1 MAEVSLEKLSKTYG
15 GVLAVDS
22 LDLPIRDGELL
33 VLVGPSGCG
42 KTTTLRL
49 IAGLDQ
55 PTAGEVRIGGRTV
68 TRLAPKARDVAMVF
82 QHFTLYPHLNVF
94 QNLAFGL
101 QLRRLPRPQI
111 ESRVREAAA
120 MLGIGDLLQRRPAE
134 LSGGERQRV
143 ALGRC
148 VVRDPQVLL
157 LDEPLS
163 NLDARWRETLQRDL
177 VRLQQQL
184 GTTTIHVTH
193 DQLEAM
199 MMGQRIA
206 VMHAGR
212 IEQIGTPRDV
222 YHAPVNRFVA
232 EFIGSPPMNFLTGR
246 LQIVD
251 DTPTIQ
257 CPPIRLTLPRQR
269 WPAISSW
276 SGRQLTLGL
285 RPEDIRTVRP
295 PGDSWE
301 SLRTQVVRCQTRGAD
316 AILQLR
322 CGAQDLY
329 ARVADDPV
337 PRAGETL
344 EIYLDVAKCHLF
356 DPATGQAC
364 PVAVGRDSTYP
375 RQQSTDGKAGARMG
389 D

>member
-1 MAEVSLEKLSKTYG
+1 MAEVVLEKLSKTYG
-15 GVLAVDS
+15 GVAAVDG
-22 LDLPIRDGELL
+22 LDLQIRDGELL

-49 IAGLDQ
+49 IAGLDE
-55 PTAGEVRIGGRTV
+55 PTAGEVRIGSRTV
-68 TRLAPKARDVAMVF
+68 TRLAPKDRDVAMVF

-101 QLRRLPRPQI
+101 KLRRLPRPQI

-143 ALGRC
+143 ALGRS

-206 VMHAGR
+206 VMNAGR
-212 IEQIGTPRDV
+212 IEQIGSPQDV
-222 YHAPVNRFVA
+222 YHTPVNRFVA
-232 EFIGSPPMNFLTGR
+232 EFIGSPPMNFLIGR

-251 DTPTIQ
+251 GTPTIQ
-257 CPPIRLTLPRQR
+257 CPPIRLALPRQR
-269 WPAISSW
+269 WPALNSW
-276 SGRQLTLGL
+276 SGRELTLGL
-285 RPEDIRTVRP
+285 RPEDVRTVRSSGGSCEP
-295 PGDSWE
+295 
-301 SLRTQVVRCQTRGAD
+301 LRAQVVRCQAQGAD
-316 AILQLR
+316 SILQLR
-322 CGAQDLY
+322 CGVHELS
-329 ARVADDPV
+329 ARIVDDPA
-337 PRAGETL
+337 PA
-344 EIYLDVAKCHLF
+344 
-356 DPATGQAC
+356 PATF
-364 PVAVGRDSTYP
+364 
-375 RQQSTDGKAGARMG
+375 
-389 D
+389 

>member
-1 MAEVSLEKLSKTYG
+1 MAEVVLEKLSKTYG
-15 GVLAVDS
+15 GVMAVDG
-22 LDLPIRDGELL
+22 LDLQIRDGELL

-49 IAGLDQ
+49 IAGLDE

-68 TRLAPKARDVAMVF
+68 TRLAPKDRDVAMVF

-101 QLRRLPRPQI
+101 KLRRLPRPQI

-143 ALGRC
+143 ALGRS

-199 MMGQRIA
+199 TMGQRIA
-206 VMHAGR
+206 VMNAGR
-212 IEQIGTPRDV
+212 IEQIGSPRDV

-251 DTPTIQ
+251 DTPAIE
-257 CPPIRLTLPRQR
+257 CPPIRLALPRQR
-269 WPAISSW
+269 WPAMNSW
-276 SGRQLTLGL
+276 SGREITLGF
-285 RPEDIRTVRP
+285 RPEDVRTVRP
-295 PGDSWE
+295 PGGSWE
-301 SLRTQVVRCQTRGAD
+301 PLRAQVVRCQSRGAD
-316 AILQLR
+316 SILQLR
-322 CGAQDLY
+322 CGAHELS

-337 PRAGETL
+337 PRAG
-344 EIYLDVAKCHLF
+344 DFWKCIWTWRS
-356 DPATGQAC
+356 ATCSIPPPGRH
-364 PVAVGRDSTYP
+364 GRWSRDSLE
-375 RQQSTDGKAGARMG
+375 
-389 D
+389 